1 MLTRSTYSNTLL
13 AIAGLTVRY
22 GPKFQVMTKRLFI
35 FSIIL
40 PLMLASGCT
49 KLQPHLN
56 SGKGDSYPEPG
67 EHPISISCPLVS
79 PSTKALAGEM
89 PLNYSTDES
98 FGVYALYYPTGN
110 FNGWESTT
118 GSTIYIDG
126 AEFSYKSSINDATE
140 GSGAWSA
147 DYYWP
152 KGGKMTFAAWSPY
165 RAKNDCTI
173 SYGPSG
179 LQLTGFTTAEH
190 GSEHYDLLYSER
202 VYDKAD
208 CSGTSTQYD
217 GIDLLF
223 SHALSSLHFTACSS
237 VSTANIRISKIV
249 IYDIYKSGD
258 FSENVSETP
267 PYTYS
272 SSPAWTFVGGKAQYT
287 EASPLVVYEDNSG
300 TAAPTLPLPGSG
312 TTLEVGFALPIPQ
325 DITSARMKVYYSV
338 QLGSAEPVPTVSQAL
353 QLSSG
358 TVTQWKRQ
366 TRYTYNLILGAQQ
379 IRFSVDVRGWSD
391 SDNTDIQ

>member
-1 MLTRSTYSNTLL
+1 
-13 AIAGLTVRY
+13 
-22 GPKFQVMTKRLFI
+22 
-35 FSIIL
+35 
-40 PLMLASGCT
+40 MLALGCT
-49 KLQPHLN
+49 KQSNLD
-56 SGKGDSYPEPG
+56 GWKGYPFPVPG
-67 EHPISISCPLVS
+67 EQKISIPCPLVT
-79 PSTKALAGEM
+79 PATKAWAGEM

-110 FNGWESTT
+110 FSGWESTP
-118 GSTIYIDG
+118 GSMTYIDG

-147 DYYWP
+147 TPGYYWP

-165 RAKNDCTI
+165 RAINDVTKL
-173 SYGPSG
+173 SYGQTG
-179 LQLTGFTTAEH
+179 LQLTNFTTADK
-190 GSEHYDLLYSER
+190 GSEQYDLLYSER

-208 CSGTSTQYD
+208 CSGTSAQYD

-237 VSTANIRISKIV
+237 VSTTIIRISKIV

-258 FSENVSETP
+258 FNEKVDETTP
-267 PYTYS
+267 ATYDS
-272 SSPAWTFVGGKAQYT
+272 YPKWTFDAGKAKYT

-300 TAAPTLPLPGSG
+300 IAAPVLPLQGS
-312 TTLEVGFALPIPQ
+312 TPLAVGFALPIPQ
-325 DITSARMKVYYSV
+325 NISSAKMKVYYNV

-353 QLSSG
+353 ELGSG
-358 TVTQWKRQ
+358 TVTLWKRQ
-366 TRYTYNLILGAQQ
+366 TRYIYNLILGAQQ
-379 IRFSVDVRGWSD
+379 IRFSVNVRGWSD

>member
-1 MLTRSTYSNTLL
+1 M
-13 AIAGLTVRY
+13 A
-22 GPKFQVMTKRLFI
+22 
-35 FSIIL
+35 L
-40 PLMLASGCT
+40 PLMLALGCT
-49 KLQPHLN
+49 KQPNLDG
-56 SGKGDSYPEPG
+56 GKGGAFPVPG
-67 EHPISISCPLVS
+67 EQKISIPCPLVT
-79 PSTKALAGEM
+79 PATKALAGEM

-110 FNGWESTT
+110 FSGWEITP

-126 AEFSYKSSINDATE
+126 AEFSYESSINDSSE

-147 DYYWP
+147 TPGYYWP

-165 RAKNDCTI
+165 RAKNDGTI
-173 SYGPSG
+173 SYGQAG
-179 LQLTGFTTAEH
+179 LQITKFTTADK
-190 GSEHYDLLYSER
+190 GSEQYDLLYSKR

-237 VSTANIRISKIV
+237 VSTTNIRISKIV

-258 FSENVSETP
+258 FNENVSETTP
-267 PYTYS
+267 STYS
-272 SSPAWTFVGGKAQYT
+272 SSPEWTFDAGKAKYT

-300 TAAPTLPLPGSG
+300 IAAPTLPLQGS
-312 TTLEVGFALPIPQ
+312 TPLAVGFALPIPQ
-325 DITSARMKVYYSV
+325 NIASAKMKVYYNV

-353 QLSSG
+353 VLGSG
-358 TVTQWKRQ
+358 TVTQWDRQ
-366 TRYTYNLILGAQQ
+366 KRYTYNLILGAQQ
-379 IRFSVDVRGWSD
+379 IRFDVNVRGWSD
-391 SDNTDIQ
+391 SNNTDIQ

>member
-1 MLTRSTYSNTLL
+1 
-13 AIAGLTVRY
+13 
-22 GPKFQVMTKRLFI
+22 
-35 FSIIL
+35 
-40 PLMLASGCT
+40 MLALGCT
-49 KLQPHLN
+49 KQPNLDG
-56 SGKGDSYPEPG
+56 GKGGAFPVPG
-67 EHPISISCPLVS
+67 EQKISIPCPLVT
-79 PSTKALAGEM
+79 PATKAWAGEM

-110 FNGWESTT
+110 FSGWESTP
-118 GSTIYIDG
+118 GSMTYING
-126 AEFSYKSSINDATE
+126 AEFSYDSSIDDTSA

-147 DYYWP
+147 TPGYYWP

-165 RAKNDCTI
+165 RAKNDVTAL
-173 SYGPSG
+173 SYGPLG
-179 LQLTGFTTAEH
+179 LQLTNFTTADKGAEQ
-190 GSEHYDLLYSER
+190 YDLLYSKR

-237 VSTANIRISKIV
+237 VNTAKIRISKIV

-379 IRFSVDVRGWSD
+379 IRFSVNVRPWSD
-391 SDNTDIQ
+391 SDNTEIK

>member
-1 MLTRSTYSNTLL
+1 MS
-13 AIAGLTVRY
+13 
-22 GPKFQVMTKRLFI
+22 KRLFI
-35 FSIIL
+35 FSMAL
-40 PLMLASGCT
+40 PLMLALGCT
-49 KLQPHLN
+49 KQPNLDG
-56 SGKGDSYPEPG
+56 GKGYPFPVPG
-67 EHPISISCPLVS
+67 EQKISIPCPLVT
-79 PSTKALAGEM
+79 PATKALAGEM

-98 FGVYALYYPTGN
+98 FGVYALYYPEGN
-110 FNGWESTT
+110 FSGWESTP

-126 AEFSYKSSINDATE
+126 AEFSYKSSINDSTE

-147 DYYWP
+147 TPGYYWP
-152 KGGKMTFAAWSPY
+152 KGGKMTFSAWSPY
-165 RAKNDCTI
+165 RAINDGTI
-173 SYGPSG
+173 SYGKAG
-179 LQLTGFTTAEH
+179 LQIKDFTTADK
-190 GSEHYDLLYSER
+190 GSEQYDLLYSKR

-258 FSENVSETP
+258 FNEKVDETTP
-267 PYTYS
+267 STYS
-272 SSPAWTFVGGKAQYT
+272 STPVWTFDGKAKYT

-300 TAAPTLPLPGSG
+300 IAAPVLPLQGS
-312 TTLEVGFALPIPQ
+312 TPLAVGLALPIPQ
-325 DITSARMKVYYSV
+325 DIASAKMKVYYNV

-353 QLSSG
+353 VLGSG
-358 TVTQWKRQ
+358 TVTKWDRQ
-366 TRYTYNLILGAQQ
+366 KRYTYNLILGAQQ
-379 IRFSVDVRGWSD
+379 IRFDVNVRGWSD

>member
-1 MLTRSTYSNTLL
+1 MS
-13 AIAGLTVRY
+13 
-22 GPKFQVMTKRLFI
+22 KRLFI
-35 FSIIL
+35 FSIAL
-40 PLMLASGCT
+40 LLTLALGCT
-49 KLQPHLN
+49 KQSHPD
-56 SGKGDSYPEPG
+56 GGTGDASPVPG
-67 EHPISISCPLVS
+67 EQKISIPCPLVA
-79 PSTKALAGEM
+79 PSTKAWAGEM
-89 PLNYSTDES
+89 PLDYSTDES

-110 FNGWESTT
+110 FAGWNNTP
-118 GSTIYIDG
+118 GSMTYIDG
-126 AEFSYKSSINDATE
+126 AEFSYDSSIDDTSE

-147 DYYWP
+147 TPGYYWP

-165 RAKNDCTI
+165 RAKDDVTAL

-179 LQLTGFTTAEH
+179 LQLTNFTTADK
-190 GSEHYDLLYSER
+190 GSEQYDLLYSKR

-258 FSENVSETP
+258 FNEKVSETP
-267 PYTYS
+267 PATYDS
-272 SSPAWTFVGGKAQYT
+272 YPEWTFDAGKTKYT

-300 TAAPTLPLPGSG
+300 IASPVLPLQGS
-312 TTLEVGFALPIPQ
+312 TPLAVGSALPIPQ
-325 DITSARMKVYYSV
+325 DIASAEMKAKMKVYYNV

-353 QLSSG
+353 ELGSG
-358 TVTQWKRQ
+358 TETQWKRQ

-391 SDNTDIQ
+391 SDNADIQS

>member
-1 MLTRSTYSNTLL
+1 
-13 AIAGLTVRY
+13 
-22 GPKFQVMTKRLFI
+22 
-35 FSIIL
+35 
-40 PLMLASGCT
+40 MLASGCT
-49 KLQPHLN
+49 KLQPHLD

-79 PSTKALAGEM
+79 PSTKARAGEM

-110 FNGWESTT
+110 FSGWESTL
-118 GSTIYIDG
+118 GSMTYING

-147 DYYWP
+147 TPGYYWP

-165 RAKNDCTI
+165 RAINDGTI
-173 SYGPSG
+173 SYGKAG
-179 LQLTGFTTAEH
+179 LQIKDFTTADK
-190 GSEHYDLLYSER
+190 GSEQYDLLYSER
-202 VYDKAD
+202 VYDKDD
-208 CSGTSTQYD
+208 CSGISTQYD

-223 SHALSSLHFTACSS
+223 RHALSSLHFTACSS
-237 VSTANIRISKIV
+237 VKTANIRISKIV

-258 FSENVSETP
+258 FNENVSETTP
-267 PYTYS
+267 STYS
-272 SSPAWTFVGGKAQYT
+272 SSPEWTFDAGKAKYT

-300 TAAPTLPLPGSG
+300 IAAPTLPLQGS
-312 TTLEVGFALPIPQ
+312 TPLAVGFALPIPQ
-325 DITSARMKVYYSV
+325 NIASAKMKVYYNV

-353 QLSSG
+353 ELGSG
-358 TVTQWKRQ
+358 TVTLWKIQ

-379 IRFSVDVRGWSD
+379 IRFDVNVRGWSD
-391 SDNTDIQ
+391 SNNTDIQ

>member
-1 MLTRSTYSNTLL
+1 
-13 AIAGLTVRY
+13 
-22 GPKFQVMTKRLFI
+22 
-35 FSIIL
+35 
-40 PLMLASGCT
+40 MLASGCT

-110 FNGWESTT
+110 FSGWESTP
-118 GSTIYIDG
+118 GSMTYING
-126 AEFSYKSSINDATE
+126 AEFSYDSSIDYTSA

-147 DYYWP
+147 TPGYYWP

-165 RAKNDCTI
+165 RAKNDGTI

-179 LQLTGFTTAEH
+179 LQLTNFTTADK
-190 GSEHYDLLYSER
+190 GSEQYDLLYSKR

-249 IYDIYKSGD
+249 IYDIYKTGD
-258 FSENVSETP
+258 FNENISETNP
-267 PYTYS
+267 STYS
-272 SSPAWTFVGGKAQYT
+272 STPVWTFDGKANKYT
-287 EASPLVVYEDNSG
+287 EAFPLVVYEDNSG
-300 TAAPTLPLPGSG
+300 TAAPVLPLQGS
-312 TTLEVGFALPIPQ
+312 TPLAVGFALPIPQ
-325 DITSARMKVYYSV
+325 NIASAKMKVYYNV

-353 QLSSG
+353 VLGSG
-358 TVTQWKRQ
+358 TVTKWERQ
-366 TRYTYNLILGAQQ
+366 KRYTYNLILGAQQ
-379 IRFSVDVRGWSD
+379 IRFSVNVRGWSD

>member
-1 MLTRSTYSNTLL
+1 
-13 AIAGLTVRY
+13 
-22 GPKFQVMTKRLFI
+22 
-35 FSIIL
+35 
-40 PLMLASGCT
+40 
-49 KLQPHLN
+49 
-56 SGKGDSYPEPG
+56 
-67 EHPISISCPLVS
+67 
-79 PSTKALAGEM
+79 M

-126 AEFSYKSSINDATE
+126 AEFSYKSSIDDATD

-147 DYYWP
+147 TPGYYWP

-208 CSGTSTQYD
+208 CSGTSAQYD

-223 SHALSSLHFTACSS
+223 RHALSSLHFTASS
-237 VSTANIRISKIV
+237 SASTTKIRISKIV
-249 IYDIYKSGD
+249 IYDICKSGD
-258 FSENVSETP
+258 FSENVSETTP
-267 PYTYS
+267 STYS
-272 SSPAWTFVGGKAQYT
+272 SSPAWTLGAERYT
-287 EASPLVVYEDNSG
+287 EAFPLVVYEDNSG
-300 TAAPTLPLPGSG
+300 VDAPTLPLSGS
-312 TTLEVGFALPIPQ
+312 TPLAVGYALPIPQ
-325 DITSARMKVYYSV
+325 NITSAKMKVYYNV
-338 QLGSAEPVPTVSQAL
+338 QLGSAEPVPTVSQVMNL
-353 QLSSG
+353 GSG
-358 TVTQWKRQ
+358 TVSEWKIQ

>member
-1 MLTRSTYSNTLL
+1 MKNQAYIFALSLLL
-13 AIAGLTVRY
+13 ASCTRITPASPDTGAPREIT
-22 GPKFQVMTKRLFI
+22 
-35 FSIIL
+35 
-40 PLMLASGCT
+40 LA
-49 KLQPHLN
+49 Q
-56 SGKGDSYPEPG
+56 
-67 EHPISISCPLVS
+67 PLVA
-79 PSTKALAGEM
+79 PSTKAFAGEM

-98 FGVYALYYPTGN
+98 FGVFALYYPSGN
-110 FNGWESTT
+110 FSGWESTP
-118 GSTIYIDG
+118 GAFPYIDG
-126 AEFSYKSSINDATE
+126 AEFSYDSSIDDTSE

-147 DYYWP
+147 TPGYYWP

-165 RAKNDCTI
+165 RAKNDGTI
-173 SYGPSG
+173 SYGKAG
-179 LQLTGFTTAEH
+179 LQIKDFTTADK
-190 GSEHYDLLYSER
+190 GSEQYDLLYSKR

-258 FSENVSETP
+258 FNEKVDETTP
-267 PYTYS
+267 STYS
-272 SSPAWTFVGGKAQYT
+272 STPVWTFDGKAKYT

-300 TAAPTLPLPGSG
+300 IAAPVLPLQGS
-312 TTLEVGFALPIPQ
+312 TPLAVGLALPIPQ
-325 DITSARMKVYYSV
+325 DIASAKMKVYYNV

-353 QLSSG
+353 VLGSG
-358 TVTQWKRQ
+358 TVTKWDRQ
-366 TRYTYNLILGAQQ
+366 KRYTYNLILGAQQ
-379 IRFSVDVRGWSD
+379 IRFDVNVRGWSD

>member
-1 MLTRSTYSNTLL
+1 
-13 AIAGLTVRY
+13 
-22 GPKFQVMTKRLFI
+22 
-35 FSIIL
+35 
-40 PLMLASGCT
+40 MLASGCT
-49 KLQPHLN
+49 KLQPHLD

-110 FNGWESTT
+110 FAGWNNTP
-118 GSTIYIDG
+118 GSMIYIDG
-126 AEFSYKSSINDATE
+126 AEFSYDSSIDDSST

-147 DYYWP
+147 NPGYYWP
-152 KGGKMTFAAWSPY
+152 KGGQMTFAAWSPY
-165 RAKNDCTI
+165 RAKNDGTI
-173 SYGPSG
+173 SYGQAG
-179 LQLTGFTTAEH
+179 LQLTGFTTADK
-190 GSEHYDLLYSER
+190 GSEQYDLLYSER

-208 CSGTSTQYD
+208 CSGTSAQYD

-223 SHALSSLHFTACSS
+223 RHALTSLHFTACSS

-258 FSENVSETP
+258 FRENVSETSP
-267 PYTYS
+267 ATYT
-272 SSPAWTFVGGKAQYT
+272 SSPAWTLGSAQYT
-287 EASPLVVYEDNSG
+287 EASPLVVYENNSG
-300 TAAPTLPLPGSG
+300 PAAPALPLQGS
-312 TTLEVGFALPIPQ
+312 TPLAVGFALPIPQ
-325 DITSARMKVYYSV
+325 DITSAKMKVYYNI

-353 QLSSG
+353 ELSSG
-358 TVTQWKRQ
+358 TVTEWKRQ

-379 IRFSVDVRGWSD
+379 IRFSVDVRNWED
-391 SDNTDIQ
+391 SSSEVRNE

>member
-1 MLTRSTYSNTLL
+1 M
-13 AIAGLTVRY
+13 A
-22 GPKFQVMTKRLFI
+22 
-35 FSIIL
+35 L
-40 PLMLASGCT
+40 PLMLALGCT
-49 KLQPHLN
+49 KQPNLDGGN
-56 SGKGDSYPEPG
+56 GGAFPVPG
-67 EHPISISCPLVS
+67 EQKISIPCPLVT
-79 PSTKALAGEM
+79 PATKALAGEM

-110 FNGWESTT
+110 FSGWNNTP
-118 GSTIYIDG
+118 GSMIYIDG
-126 AEFSYKSSINDATE
+126 AEFSYDSSIDDSST

-147 DYYWP
+147 TPGYYWP

-165 RAKNDCTI
+165 RAKNNGTI
-173 SYGPSG
+173 SYGQAG
-179 LQLTGFTTAEH
+179 LQITKFTTADK
-190 GSEHYDLLYSER
+190 GSEQYDLLYSER

-249 IYDIYKSGD
+249 IYDIYKTGD
-258 FSENVSETP
+258 FNENISETNP
-267 PYTYS
+267 NPSTYS
-272 SSPAWTFVGGKAQYT
+272 STPVWTFDGKAKYT

-300 TAAPTLPLPGSG
+300 TAALVLPLQGS
-312 TTLEVGFALPIPQ
+312 TPLAVGLALPIPQ
-325 DITSARMKVYYSV
+325 DISSAKMKVYYNV

-353 QLSSG
+353 VLGSG
-358 TVTQWKRQ
+358 TVTKWERQ
-366 TRYTYNLILGAQQ
+366 KRYTYNLILGAQQ
-379 IRFSVDVRGWSD
+379 IRFSVNVRGWSD

>member
-1 MLTRSTYSNTLL
+1 MKNQAYILELIFLL
-13 AIAGLTVRY
+13 ASCTRITPVYPDTGAQGEIT
-22 GPKFQVMTKRLFI
+22 
-35 FSIIL
+35 
-40 PLMLASGCT
+40 LA
-49 KLQPHLN
+49 Q
-56 SGKGDSYPEPG
+56 
-67 EHPISISCPLVS
+67 PLVA
-79 PSTKALAGEM
+79 PSTKAWAGEM

-110 FNGWESTT
+110 FSGWESTP
-118 GSTIYIDG
+118 GSMTYIDG
-126 AEFSYKSSINDATE
+126 AEFSYDSSIDDATE

-147 DYYWP
+147 TPGYYWP

-165 RAKNDCTI
+165 RAKNDGTI
-173 SYGPSG
+173 SYGQAG
-179 LQLTGFTTAEH
+179 LQIKDFTTADK
-190 GSEHYDLLYSER
+190 GSEQYDLLYSKR
-202 VYDKAD
+202 VYDKDD
-208 CSGTSTQYD
+208 CSGDSDQYD

-249 IYDIYKSGD
+249 IYDIYKTGD
-258 FSENVSETP
+258 FNENISETNP
-267 PYTYS
+267 STYS
-272 SSPAWTFVGGKAQYT
+272 SSPAWTFDIGKAKYT

-300 TAAPTLPLPGSG
+300 IAAPALPLLGSG
-312 TTLEVGFALPIPQ
+312 TPPLAVGFALPIPQ
-325 DITSARMKVYYSV
+325 DITSAKMKVYYNV

-353 QLSSG
+353 DLGAG

-379 IRFSVDVRGWSD
+379 IRFDVNVRGWSD

>member
-1 MLTRSTYSNTLL
+1 M
-13 AIAGLTVRY
+13 A
-22 GPKFQVMTKRLFI
+22 
-35 FSIIL
+35 L
-40 PLMLASGCT
+40 PLMLALGCT
-49 KLQPHLN
+49 KQPNLDGGN
-56 SGKGDSYPEPG
+56 GGAFPVPG
-67 EHPISISCPLVS
+67 EQKISIPCPLVT
-79 PSTKALAGEM
+79 PATKAWAGEM

-98 FGVYALYYPTGN
+98 FGVYALYYPEGN
-110 FNGWESTT
+110 FSGWESTP

-126 AEFSYKSSINDATE
+126 AEFSYKSSINDSTE

-147 DYYWP
+147 TPGYYWP

-165 RAKNDCTI
+165 RAKNDGTI
-173 SYGPSG
+173 SYGKAG
-179 LQLTGFTTAEH
+179 LQIKDFTTADK
-190 GSEHYDLLYSER
+190 GSEQYDLLYSKR

-258 FSENVSETP
+258 FNEKVDETTP
-267 PYTYS
+267 STYS
-272 SSPAWTFVGGKAQYT
+272 SSPAWTFDIGKAKYT

-300 TAAPTLPLPGSG
+300 TAAPVLPLQGS
-312 TTLEVGFALPIPQ
+312 TPLAVGFALPIPQ
-325 DITSARMKVYYSV
+325 NIASAKMKVYYNV

-353 QLSSG
+353 VLGSG
-358 TVTQWKRQ
+358 TVTLWKIQ

-379 IRFSVDVRGWSD
+379 IRFSVNVRGWSD

>member
-1 MLTRSTYSNTLL
+1 
-13 AIAGLTVRY
+13 
-22 GPKFQVMTKRLFI
+22 
-35 FSIIL
+35 
-40 PLMLASGCT
+40 MLASGCT
-49 KLQPHLN
+49 KLQPHLD

-67 EHPISISCPLVS
+67 EHPISISCPLVA
-79 PSTKALAGEM
+79 PSTKAWAGEM

-110 FNGWESTT
+110 FAGWETT
-118 GSTIYIDG
+118 PGAFPYIDG

-147 DYYWP
+147 TPGYYWP

-165 RAKNDCTI
+165 RAINDGTI
-173 SYGPSG
+173 SYGQAG
-179 LQLTGFTTAEH
+179 LQITKFTTADK
-190 GSEHYDLLYSER
+190 GSEQYDLLYSER

-258 FSENVSETP
+258 FNENVSETTP
-267 PYTYS
+267 ATYFS
-272 SSPAWTFVGGKAQYT
+272 TPVWTFDGKAKYT

-300 TAAPTLPLPGSG
+300 IAAPVLPLQRSTP
-312 TTLEVGFALPIPQ
+312 LAVGLALPIPQ
-325 DITSARMKVYYSV
+325 DISSAKMKVYYNV

-353 QLSSG
+353 VLGSG
-358 TVTQWKRQ
+358 TVTKWERQ
-366 TRYTYNLILGAQQ
+366 KRYTYNLILGAQQ
-379 IRFSVDVRGWSD
+379 IRFSVNVRGWSD